1 MITAETRREAHAM
14 VDKPKRYEQVETAL
28 WRLGAATA
36 KEVAV
41 YMYAHGQAAT
51 SERNVAH
58 PRLNELVTKGRVEV
72 CSKKPCRYS
81 GKNVA
86 VYRLVRE

>member
-1 MITAETRREAHAM
+1 MITAQTRRESHAT
-14 VDKPKRYEQVETAL
+14 VDKPLRYEQVETAL
-28 WRLGAATA
+28 WRLGAASA

-41 YMYAHGQAAT
+41 YMYRHGQAGT
-51 SERNVAH
+51 DDRNVAH

-72 CSKKPCRYS
+72 VGKKPCRYS

-86 VYRLVRE
+86 VYRLIRE